1 MKNKLAQYRKVHGY
15 SQESLAKMLKVSR
28 QTIISI
34 EKGRY
39 NPSLPL
45 GMIIAEIFKVKVE
58 DIFELEKSDY

>member
-1 MKNKLAQYRKVHGY
+1 MKNKLAQYRKIHGY
-15 SQESLAKMLKVSR
+15 SQASLANMLKVSR